1 MWNRVDTAISAADK
15 ADIKN
20 FVDGI
25 KARLTFLVGQTPQE
39 RKRAGWTASP
49 KALELSKIAL
59 KQGKIHANLLTAQ
72 TDLAALERDIN
83 LVADLKQ
90 IESMLQNLI
99 LTIEDTRLWVQKEG
113 SQQGMLIY
121 KLLKIASESGIGGKT
136 AIEEMQPLMP
146 ASGKRKKK

>member
-15 ADIKN
+15 TDIKN

-25 KARLTFLVGQTPQE
+25 KTKLTFLVTQTPQE

-49 KALELSKIAL
+49 KALELSKKAL
-59 KQGKIHANLLTAQ
+59 KHGRNNSNLLTSQ
-72 TDLAALERDIN
+72 IDLAALEHDVN

-121 KLLKIASESGIGGKT
+121 KLLKIANENGMGGEE
-136 AIEEMQPLMP
+136 AIDEMQPLMP